1 MTPTRYSRTSWIAQL
16 PHITTTKP
24 CLLGDAYIY
33 DMPYNAAIELGYTG
47 VLASLDKG
55 GIETYRILINMYASR
70 HLVLG
75 TAVLYWKSRF
85 RPQMCT
91 WKQIHNFDWGY
102 TNRDAYYIV
111 SPTSTIDIA
120 NVEPFVEDFKWKEI
134 E

>member
-1 MTPTRYSRTSWIAQL
+1 M
-16 PHITTTKP
+16 
-24 CLLGDAYIY
+24 LGDAHIY
-33 DMPYNAAIELGYTG
+33 DMPYKIAVEMGHLGA
-47 VLASLDKG
+47 LHSLDKG
-55 GIETYRILINMYASR
+55 ELNTYRLMINAYASR
-70 HLVLG
+70 HPVLG

-91 WKQIHNFDWGY
+91 WKQIHDFDWGY